1 MFNLS
6 FIALPLI
13 ALFFSPLL
21 AAQCLSGD
29 CQEGIGE
36 YRLTL
41 QNQERI
47 LAIWHYRGQF
57 SAGFA
62 SGKGDLTRQ
71 DPLLAEPFRHFQGTF
86 QIGRAHGEGNLT
98 VTDDAFQM
106 RYQGDFAFGQP
117 QGKGQLLM
125 EKFIKTK
132 HYEKD
137 LPCPVYQGEAI
148 FAEGKIITPIFSDNC
163 QEFLTLLLDLSICL
177 STESPCPEPQA
188 TEAKNFS
195 AEKTDLEKRRQYW
208 QQRLPQALQ
217 NQLPELSAAL
227 SVPWGKDKENLEL
240 QQGEELE
247 TVGAQTFTVD
257 AAGHRYL
264 LDADG
269 LTVKKYDR
277 NGNWLENLTF
287 DTQVEDMITLGDQL
301 LTLQAAG
308 IQMNQQRFSLEDLP
322 KSEGY
327 RQGFYQ
333 ENGQTYVCK
342 LQQCQ
347 AVAKG
352 KNLLTNPQPI
362 LPGYPFGEDFIRTSW
377 KNPREVNLLLLDSE
391 GQPKGQLPFNPA
403 GDLGVVGPIGKT
415 AAGNLLLEAEYVYP
429 DGYVGLKVLEIDL
442 EKQKIIAEKA
452 LPNDYHTTSY
462 RKLLSDK
469 NGQLQQLITTP
480 NGAEVLQWR

>member
-1 MFNLS
+1 MFHLS

-13 ALFFSPLL
+13 ALFFSPLF
-21 AAQCLSGD
+21 AAECLSGD
-29 CQEGIGE
+29 CQEGVGE

-41 QNQERI
+41 QNQDRI
-47 LAIWHYRGQF
+47 VAIWHYRGNF

-62 SGKGDLTRQ
+62 SGKGELTRQ
-71 DPLLAEPFRHFQGTF
+71 DPLLAEPFRNFQGAF
-86 QIGRAHGEGNLT
+86 QQGRAHGEGTLT
-98 VTDDAFQM
+98 ITAEAFQI

-117 QGKGQLLM
+117 QGKAKILI
-125 EKFIKTK
+125 EKLIETVSA
-132 HYEKD
+132 KD

-148 FAEGKIITPIFSDNC
+148 FAAGKIITPVFSDAC

-177 STESPCPEPQA
+177 STESACPEAQH
-188 TEAKNFS
+188 TEAKDFS
-195 AEKTDLEKRRQYW
+195 TEKAELEKRRQYW
-208 QQRLPQALQ
+208 QQRLPEALQ

-227 SVPWGKDKENLEL
+227 SVSWGKDKENLQL

-257 AAGHRYL
+257 AAGNRYL

-287 DTQVEDMITLGDQL
+287 DAPVQDMITIADQL
-301 LTLQAAG
+301 LTLQATG
-308 IQMNQQRFSLEDLP
+308 IQMNQQSISLGDLP
-322 KSEGY
+322 KTEGY

-347 AVAKG
+347 AVAQG
-352 KNLLTNPQPI
+352 NNLLTNPQPP

-377 KNPREVNLLLLDSE
+377 KNSREVSLLVLDRQ
-391 GQPKGQLPFNPA
+391 GQPKGQLPLNPE
-403 GDLGVVGPIGKT
+403 GDLGVVGPVGKT
-415 AAGNLLLEAEYVYP
+415 ATGNLLLEAEYVYP

-442 EKQKIIAEKA
+442 EKQKIISEKA
-452 LPNDYHTTSY
+452 LPNDYYTTSY

-480 NGAEVLQWR
+480 NGAEVLHWR